1 METLYLVTG
10 AAGHLGRV
18 VVQQLLKEK
27 KKVRVLVLPTEP
39 HLFTEEVAVCFG
51 DVTKSETLTS
61 FFAREA
67 HQTIIVIHCA
77 GIVST
82 TSKYSQALYDVN
94 VNGTK
99 NIVDLCL
106 LHQVKR
112 LVYVSS
118 VHAIPEKPKGE
129 KIVEVRDFSPD
140 LVIGQYAKTKAIAT
154 AYVLAATQKGLDAVV
169 VHPSGIVGP
178 YDYGKGHLTTLVI
191 EYYHG
196 RLTAGIEGGYDFV
209 DVRDVANGLL
219 LACEKGRTGEC
230 YILSNHFYTIKEILT
245 LLQQVSEHRK
255 IKTYLPLSFLNI
267 TASIA
272 EFYYKLRKQTPLYTP
287 YSLYTLTSNANFSH
301 AKATK
306 ELGYQTRRM
315 ELSLRDTIT
324 WLKEQK
330 RIK

>member
-1 METLYLVTG
+1 MEVLYLVTG

-27 KKVRVLVLPTEP
+27 KKVRVLVLPTET

-51 DVTKSETLTS
+51 DVTKVETLNS
-61 FFAREA
+61 FFTRAA
-67 HQTIIVIHCA
+67 HQAVMVIHCA

-82 TSKYSQALYDVN
+82 TSKYSQALYEVN
-94 VNGTK
+94 VTGTK

-106 LHQVKR
+106 LHQVTR

-118 VHAIPEKPKGE
+118 VHALPEKPSGE
-129 KIVEVRDFSPD
+129 RMVEVSEFSPD
-140 LVIGQYAKTKAIAT
+140 LVVGQYAKTKAIAT
-154 AYVLAATQKGLDAVV
+154 AYVLAATKKGLDAVV
-169 VHPSGIVGP
+169 VHPSGIIGP
-178 YDYGKGHLTTLVI
+178 YDYGQGHLTTLVL

-196 RLTAGIEGGYDFV
+196 HLTAGIEGGYDFV
-209 DVRDVANGLL
+209 DVRDVAGGLL
-219 LACEKGRTGEC
+219 LACEKGRPGEC

-245 LLQQVSEHRK
+245 LLQQVSKGRK
-255 IKTYLPLSFLNI
+255 IKTYLPLPFLKI

-315 ELSLRDTIT
+315 ELSLRDTIA
-324 WLKEQK
+324 WLKAQN
-330 RIK
+330 RIR